1 MRYFYNLVLFT
12 AEELCELLPKSNSRP
27 PRFYRVSQRDESS
40 FSPSTF
46 QSLHLDR
53 IEVQSK
59 SLQVFWNIQLDYY
72 YTDYDWGLIYRQIG
86 QESSQNSKNM
96 FFQTRYNL
104 KHHLETHPNWSPK
117 SEKLSAEL
125 GGLAPNTF
133 YEICLAVVEHDTVY
147 YVHSELCREVETA
160 QEMILLP
167 KAQISTRNVTV
178 VPHLNSVTLTW
189 NIAVED
195 PNYFNLDSKDEL
207 ISVIRQI
214 SVRKFGSENATQLFV
229 LEDFNRTILQKE
241 TSTAR

>member
-1 MRYFYNLVLFT
+1 MKTVLLVFNNTNLYDFMSSIYFRHDLY
-12 AEELCELLPKSNSRP
+12 LLTDWKETIITGK
-27 PRFYRVSQRDESS
+27 VE
-40 FSPSTF
+40 PS
-46 QSLHLDR
+46 
-53 IEVQSK
+53 K
-59 SLQVFWNIQLDYY
+59 
-72 YTDYDWGLIYRQIG
+72 LI
-86 QESSQNSKNM
+86 
-96 FFQTRYNL
+96 
-104 KHHLETHPNWSPK
+104 
-117 SEKLSAEL
+117 
-125 GGLAPNTF
+125 
-133 YEICLAVVEHDTVY
+133 AVVEHDTVY
-147 YVHSELCREVETA
+147 YVHSQLCREVETA

-178 VPHLNSVTLTW
+178 VPHQNSVTLTW

>member
-1 MRYFYNLVLFT
+1 MTGIEKSNFA

-46 QSLHLDR
+46 RSLHLDR
-53 IEVQSK
+53 LDVQSK

-86 QESSQNSKNM
+86 QESVENNM

-117 SEKLSAEL
+117 SEKLSAEI

-178 VPHLNSVTLTW
+178 VPHQNSVTLTW

-195 PNYFNLDSKDEL
+195 PNHADQDQLDEL

-229 LEDFNRTILQKE
+229 LEDFNRTVLQKE
-241 TSTAR
+241 TSAAR

>member
-1 MRYFYNLVLFT
+1 M
-12 AEELCELLPKSNSRP
+12 
-27 PRFYRVSQRDESS
+27 
-40 FSPSTF
+40 
-46 QSLHLDR
+46 
-53 IEVQSK
+53 QSK

-86 QESSQNSKNM
+86 QVKAAQENEKNM

-178 VPHLNSVTLTW
+178 VPHQNSVTLTW

-195 PNYFNLDSKDEL
+195 PNYLDNNQDSKDQL

-229 LEDFNRTILQKE
+229 LEDFNRTVLQKE
-241 TSTAR
+241 TSTARWDILSLKIQFDEN